1 MNLTCSTPIAET
13 NDTDKFKS
21 PRNLAIQLRNVS
33 LKMALGVGKTGSHL
47 GAGLSSVEIFAV
59 LYGKVLNTSPGKSSD
74 PTRDR
79 LVLSRGHSV
88 LSYYAA
94 LCEMG
99 FLSREELSQFE
110 VNGAF
115 LHGHATRELSKGIE
129 FSGGSLGMGITYAVG
144 VALAAKLKSQPQNV
158 YVIIGDGECDE
169 GIVWEAC
176 MCAAHYKLDNLTVIV
191 DHNKLQYDGKPSE
204 IMNLGDLKAKLTA
217 FGLHAVEVDGH
228 SVEELSCAFDLAVS
242 GQPKA
247 IIAHT
252 VKGKG
257 VSFMEGRKE
266 WHHSPLSQ
274 EQFNQAMAE
283 QPAIAD

>member
-1 MNLTCSTPIAET
+1 MTLSCTSLIGET
-13 NDTDKFKS
+13 NKSDKCK
-21 PRNLAIQLRNVS
+21 PLRNLAIQLRNVS

-59 LYGKVLNTSPGKSSD
+59 LYGKVLNASPARSNDES
-74 PTRDR
+74 RDR
-79 LVLSRGHSV
+79 FVLSRGHSV
-88 LSYYAA
+88 LSYYAV
-94 LCEMG
+94 LCEKG
-99 FLSREELSQFE
+99 FLTPQELSQFE

-115 LHGHATRELSKGIE
+115 LHGHATRDITKGIE

-144 VALAAKLKSQPQNV
+144 VALAAKLKAQPQNV

-191 DHNKLQYDGKPSE
+191 DHNKLQYDGKPSDV
-204 IMNLGDLKAKLTA
+204 MNLGNLKEKLTA
-217 FGLHAVEVDGH
+217 FGLHTVEVDGH
-228 SVEELSCAFDLAVS
+228 SVEELSDAFDLRIA

-266 WHHSPLSQ
+266 WHHSVLSQ
-274 EQFNQAMAE
+274 EQFDLAMAE
-283 QPAIAD
+283 QPVAAE